1 MTHKQFAELVA
12 EMRTAQKSYSKKPD
26 TIAKIVLLESEVD
39 TALLVMEVG
48 GMMKIKGSKLEFI
61 SWIKRDGSGTEPIP
75 ELTLRNL
82 QNRELDAYS
91 LSISEGTYIV
101 TDKFNYFVAKVKE

>member
-1 MTHKQFAELVA
+1 
-12 EMRTAQKSYSKKPD
+12 
-26 TIAKIVLLESEVD
+26 
-39 TALLVMEVG
+39 
-48 GMMKIKGSKLEFI
+48 MMKIIGKNLDFI

-82 QNRELDAYS
+82 QNRELEAYC

-101 TDKFNYFVAKVKE
+101 TDKFNYFVARLKP

>member
-1 MTHKQFAELVA
+1 
-12 EMRTAQKSYSKKPD
+12 
-26 TIAKIVLLESEVD
+26 
-39 TALLVMEVG
+39 
-48 GMMKIKGSKLEFI
+48 MMKIIGNKLEFI

-82 QNRELDAYS
+82 QNRELDAYC

-101 TDKFNYFVAKVKE
+101 TDKFNYFVARLKP